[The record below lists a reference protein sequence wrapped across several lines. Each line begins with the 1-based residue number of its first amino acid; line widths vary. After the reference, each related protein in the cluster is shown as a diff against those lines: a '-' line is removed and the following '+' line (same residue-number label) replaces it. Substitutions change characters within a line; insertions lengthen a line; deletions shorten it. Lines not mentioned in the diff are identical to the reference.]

1 MITNDIYI
9 NLLEVSPSV
18 GDFNNVVARVHW
30 EIVFTDG
37 EYVSRGGGV
46 TVLNTADIVDF
57 IPTEQ
62 LTEAKVAEWVDQD
75 LQAQA
80 FKQQLIDYHTNAIND
95 QKARAT
101 LVVWNQPLLETKVRP
116 TESVLTIST

>member
-18 GDFNNVVARVHW
+18 GDFTNVVARVHW

-46 TVLNTADIVDF
+46 TVLNTANIIGF
-57 IPTEQ
+57 IPTEE

-75 LQAQA
+75 LQAKG
-80 FKQQLIDYHTNAIND
+80 FKQELVDYHTNAIND
-95 QKARAT
+95 QKDRAS
-101 LVVWNQPLLETKVRP
+101 LVVWQQPLLEQKTRP
-116 TESVLTIST
+116 TESSITINE